1 MNRAAL
7 IKTLQFFCFCV
18 LISRAYQHLFWDI
31 PLRAFFWDEALLK
44 PIVEY
49 LTQDSWQAYATSKW
63 ADELINGIK
72 FSMGIF
78 YLIAAIIVLFI
89 QKTPQIIGRILP
101 LSTVLLFV
109 LAALYCKEK
118 FYSIGQ
124 LLEYAVQF
132 MLPLMLYF
140 LVYKVVEG
148 KTVKKIA
155 LVAVA
160 LTFICH
166 GLYAVGYYPIPASFY
181 NMTMNILGVGEEGAR
196 LFLKIAGY
204 LDFITAFLIFMPSN
218 KVRNLALIYMTF
230 WGIATAIAR
239 IWANFY
245 WDFYVESLH
254 QYGFETVLRLVHGG
268 LPFCLFYFAWDD
280 VDDRDR
286 QG

>member
-1 MNRAAL
+1 
-7 IKTLQFFCFCV
+7 
-18 LISRAYQHLFWDI
+18 
-31 PLRAFFWDEALLK
+31 
-44 PIVEY
+44 
-49 LTQDSWQAYATSKW
+49 
-63 ADELINGIK
+63 
-72 FSMGIF
+72 
-78 YLIAAIIVLFI
+78 
-89 QKTPQIIGRILP
+89 
-101 LSTVLLFV
+101 
-109 LAALYCKEK
+109 
-118 FYSIGQ
+118 
-124 LLEYAVQF
+124 
-132 MLPLMLYF
+132 
-140 LVYKVVEG
+140 
-148 KTVKKIA
+148 
-155 LVAVA
+155 
-160 LTFICH
+160 
-166 GLYAVGYYPIPASFY
+166 
-181 NMTMNILGVGEEGAR
+181 MNILGVGEEGAR